1 MVEQLAERLMRLTQS
16 SRTPVEWLVQGQM
29 PRNEL
34 LSRFREASAP
44 VLIGSASFWEG
55 VDVVGEQLSLVV
67 IDKLPFAPPDDPVL
81 RARSDALRRRG
92 GDPFGLIQLPAAAMA
107 LKQGAGRLIRS
118 ERDRGLL
125 VICDERLV
133 SRGYGRTLRSSLPAM
148 PITRKPEEALAWV
161 RRGHQPAVPAGPE
174 PIGLSPEAP
183 PAGGLGGSG

>member
-1 MVEQLAERLMRLTQS
+1 MEL
-16 SRTPVEWLVQGQM
+16 LVQGRA
-29 PRNEL
+29 PRHEL
-34 LSRFREASAP
+34 LARFRQAQAP
-44 VLIGSASFWEG
+44 VLVGSASFWEG

-67 IDKLPFAPPDDPVL
+67 IDKLPFSPPDDPVL

-133 SRGYGRTLRSSLPAM
+133 SRGYGRRLRASLPAM
-148 PITRKPEEALAWV
+148 PLTRVPAEALQWV
-161 RRGHQPAVPAGPE
+161 QMGHAQPANV
-174 PIGLSPEAP
+174 
-183 PAGGLGGSG
+183 AGGASA